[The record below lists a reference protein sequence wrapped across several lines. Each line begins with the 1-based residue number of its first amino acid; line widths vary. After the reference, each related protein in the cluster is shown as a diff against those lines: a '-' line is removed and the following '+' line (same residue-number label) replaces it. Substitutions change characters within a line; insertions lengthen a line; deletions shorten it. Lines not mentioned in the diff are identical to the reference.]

1 MTAKKKPQIK
11 IKKRFVLG
19 LLALGALPVILIL
32 FLAGWLFLTQRI
44 YPSIKV
50 AGVDVSLLT
59 REQALQKVAAVL
71 SERGA
76 QILEYELNP
85 PAGGPSILAK
95 QKFIIELKKQETAPA
110 AAQAVSEAFNLGRTK
125 AYFPSSEVSVK
136 ISPSLPIKNQV
147 ENIAQSVN
155 QNAVDSSLKIYEGE
169 ITVTPS
175 QNGLILD
182 EEKIYATIGDYFNG
196 KGFLNPNLSLKI
208 QEPGLNFQEATSIK
222 KRLDEIKISPIKL
235 VFEDHSFN
243 LDLETILSLID
254 LENSKDSLIMTTVN
268 GKKFNIASYSING
281 REVSDSKLTLNPE
294 KLNAYLKTIA
304 AKIDRKVQEPLFS
317 VDPGSPPKEG
327 RVTGV
332 DPSSSPEK
340 PKITEF
346 RPPLDGRMLQAE
358 EAASLI
364 NAALVNENQ
373 NSIKLPV
380 TIVTPKNKLTN
391 ELGIKELIG
400 RGVSHFTGSIEN
412 RKFNIGLAASRINGV
427 LIAPNEEFSFL
438 NTVGDISA
446 ATGFKQAY
454 VIKSGRT
461 VLDDGGGVC
470 QVSTTVFRAAL
481 NSGLPITART
491 AHAYR
496 VGYYEQGFPPGL
508 DATIF
513 GPSVD
518 FKFKN
523 DTPAHILIQSYV
535 TGNTLTVDL
544 YGTSDGRTVSMT
556 KPVVTNITPAPPE
569 IRQEDPSLP
578 KGTVKQ
584 VDWAAKGAN
593 VAFSRTVTR
602 GGVTYINETFKSNF
616 RPWQAVYLVGTK
628 EG

>member
-1 MTAKKKPQIK
+1 MSDKRKASIK
-11 IKKRFVLG
+11 LNKRYVFG
-19 LLALGALPVILIL
+19 LFALAALPVILIL
-32 FLAGWLFLTQRI
+32 FLGGWLFLTQRI
-44 YPSIKV
+44 YPGIKI
-50 AGVDVSLLT
+50 AGIDVSLLT

-71 SERGA
+71 SERGT
-76 QILEYELNP
+76 QILEYELNS
-85 PAGGPSILAK
+85 PAGGASILAK
-95 QKFIIELKKQETAPA
+95 QKFVIELKKQETAPA
-110 AAQAVSEAFNLGRTK
+110 GAQAVSEAFNLGRAK

-136 ISPSLPIKNQV
+136 ISPSLAVKNQV

-155 QNAVDSSLKIYEGE
+155 QNAVDSSIKIYEGE

-175 QNGLILD
+175 QNGFILD
-182 EEKIYATIGDYFNG
+182 EEKIYAAIGDYFNG
-196 KGFLNPNLSLKI
+196 KDFSNPNLPLKT
-208 QEPGLNFQEATSIK
+208 QEPSLNFSQASAIK
-222 KRLDEIKISPIKL
+222 KRMDKIKTSPIKL
-235 VFEDHSFN
+235 TFEDQSFI

-254 LENSKDSLIMTTVN
+254 LENFQNSLVLTQVN

-281 REVSDSKLTLNPE
+281 KEISDSRLTLNPA

-304 AKIDRKVQEPLFS
+304 AQIDRKVQEPLFS
-317 VDPGSPPKEG
+317 VDPG
-327 RVTGV
+327 
-332 DPSSSPEK
+332 SSPEK

-346 RPPLDGRMLQAE
+346 RPPLDGKQLQIE
-358 EAASLI
+358 EAASLLG
-364 NAALVNENQ
+364 AALIAQNQ
-373 NSIKLPV
+373 TEVKLPV
-380 TIVTPKNKLTN
+380 TIIEPKNKLVN

-481 NSGLPITART
+481 NTGLPVTART

-523 DTPAHILIQSYV
+523 DTPTHILIQSYV

-556 KPVVTNITPAPPE
+556 KPVVTNVTPAPPE
-569 IRQEDPSLP
+569 IRQEDPGLP

-584 VDWAAKGAN
+584 VDWAANGAN
-593 VAFSRTVTR
+593 VTFSRTVTK
-602 GGVTYINETFKSNF
+602 GGVRYINETFKSIF
-616 RPWQAVYLVGTK
+616 RPWQAVFLVGTK

>member
-1 MTAKKKPQIK
+1 MSAKRKASIK
-11 IKKRFVLG
+11 LNKRYVFG
-19 LLALGALPVILIL
+19 LFALAALPVILIL
-32 FLAGWLFLTQRI
+32 FLGGWLFLTQRI
-44 YPSIKV
+44 YPNIKI

-59 REQALQKVAAVL
+59 REQALQKVAEVL
-71 SERGA
+71 SERGT
-76 QILEYELNP
+76 QILEYELNL
-85 PAGGPSILAK
+85 PAGEPSVLAK
-95 QKFIIELKKQETAPA
+95 QKFVIELKKQETAPA
-110 AAQAVSEAFNLGRTK
+110 VAQAISEAFSLGRAK

-136 ISPSLPIKNQV
+136 ISPSLLIKNQV

-155 QNAVDSSLKIYEGE
+155 QNAIDSSLKIYERE

-175 QNGLILD
+175 QNGFILD
-182 EEKIYATIGDYFNG
+182 EEKIYAAIADYFNG
-196 KGFLNPNLSLKI
+196 KNFSNPNLPLKT
-208 QEPGLNFQEATSIK
+208 QEPGLNFSQASVIK
-222 KRLDEIKISPIKL
+222 KRLDKIKTSPIKL
-235 VFEDHSFN
+235 TFGDQSFI

-254 LENSKDSLIMTTVN
+254 LENSQNSLVLTQVN

-281 REVSDSKLTLNPE
+281 KEVSDSRLTLNGA

-304 AKIDRKVQEPLFS
+304 AQIDRKVQEPLFS
-317 VDPGSPPKEG
+317 VDPNSSPDEQ
-327 RVTGV
+327 
-332 DPSSSPEK
+332 SSSMSK

-346 RPPLDGRMLQAE
+346 RPPLDGKQLQIE
-358 EAASLI
+358 ETASLLG
-364 NAALVNENQ
+364 AALIAENQ
-373 NSIKLPV
+373 TEVKLPV
-380 TIVTPKNKLTN
+380 IIIQPKNKLTN

-412 RKFNIGLAASRINGV
+412 RKFNIVLAASRINGV

-523 DTPAHILIQSYV
+523 DTPSHILIQSYV
-535 TGNTLTVDL
+535 TGNTLTIDL

-556 KPVVTNITPAPPE
+556 KPVVTNVTPAPPE
-569 IRQEDPSLP
+569 IRQEDPGLA

-584 VDWAAKGAN
+584 VDWAASGAN
-593 VAFSRTVTR
+593 VSFSRTVTK
-602 GGVTYINETFKSNF
+602 GGVRYINETFKSNF
-616 RPWQAVYLVGTK
+616 RPWQAVFLVGTK